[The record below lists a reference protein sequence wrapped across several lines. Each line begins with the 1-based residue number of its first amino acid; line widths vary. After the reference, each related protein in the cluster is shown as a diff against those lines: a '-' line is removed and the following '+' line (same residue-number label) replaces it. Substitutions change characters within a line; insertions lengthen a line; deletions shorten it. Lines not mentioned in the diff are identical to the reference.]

1 MAISLVVNTRNEE
14 SHIANCL
21 NSATS
26 YVDEIVIVDMESTDR
41 TVQIAKEFTSRIF
54 QHPNVGYVEPARN
67 FAIQKAAHEWILLL
81 DADEVIP
88 PVLGTSLKK
97 LISDPNY
104 TYYRLPRRNL
114 IFGRWIKFSGWWPD
128 YKIRLFQKNAVK
140 WSDEIHSI
148 PLTTGRGRDLEAK
161 ETEAIQHLHYDTI
174 TQFLTRMDRYTTIE
188 ADARINND
196 QTFEWKNILASPVQE
211 FLRRYFAWQGY
222 RDGLHGLVLSL
233 LQAVSMLVVELKVW
247 ESKKFAEKDSMQV
260 LKEATTLIKS
270 GYKDFLH
277 WRFFID
283 SENKSF
289 IKRWYF
295 KLRGMF
301 GI

>member
-67 FAIQKAAHEWILLL
+67 FAIQKARHEWILLL
-81 DADEVIP
+81 DADEIIP
-88 PVLGTSLKK
+88 PSLGQMLKK
-97 LISDPNY
+97 LITDPTYN
-104 TYYRLPRRNL
+104 YYRLPRRNHV
-114 IFGRWIKFSGWWPD
+114 FGRWLMHSGWWPD
-128 YKIRLFQKNAVK
+128 YKIRLFQKDAVK
-140 WSDEIHSI
+140 WSNEIHSI
-148 PLTTGRGRDLEAK
+148 PVTIGRGRDLEAE

-174 TQFLTRMDRYTTIE
+174 SQFLIRMDRYTSIE
-188 ADARINND
+188 AQARANND
-196 QTFEWKNILASPVQE
+196 EKFEWKNIIVAPTQE
-211 FLRRYFAWQGY
+211 FLRRFFAWQGY
-222 RDGLHGLVLSL
+222 RDGLHGLILAI
-233 LQAVSMLVVELKVW
+233 LQAISMFVVELKVW
-247 ESKKFAEKDSMQV
+247 ETEKFVEKDGAKV
-260 LKEATTLIKS
+260 LIESTKLIQS
-270 GYKDFLH
+270 SYKDFLH
-277 WRFFID
+277 WRFIID
-283 SENKSF
+283 SDHLSV

-295 KLRGMF
+295 KLRIKF